1 MAFKM
6 AGSIAMRQAIEQ
18 AGPVLLEPIM
28 LVTLSVPEENVG
40 DVIGDLNCVAA
51 GRRAW
56 SRRAP

>member
-1 MAFKM
+1 M
-6 AGSIAMRQAIEQ
+6 
-18 AGPVLLEPIM
+18 LLEPTGV
-28 LVTLSVPEENVG
+28 LVTLSAVPEENVG